1 MQINLNATKIW
12 VKVIHNRFCYSWDT
26 MLVVYPWSLWIE
38 LNISTI
44 WLFAVKNF
52 PNDCLGIFDPG
63 TRDPG
68 LGPYDTIAFHPH
80 DPSLVPWGTITF
92 DPDIHNPSLVPWGT
106 IIPILIAQ
114 WMNLTPSLEKGQ
126 VTGS

>member
-1 MQINLNATKIW
+1 
-12 VKVIHNRFCYSWDT
+12 

-68 LGPYDTIAFHPH
+68 LGPYDTIAFDPDTHDPGIGPYDTITFDPDTH